1 MAQQMKMI
9 SDTARLMIDLLR
21 KGGVRNAERKYKDYC
36 VVSPEG
42 VHDHQ
47 GFVQVQADMRAAR
60 RCPQQRSDPTSVLI
74 HKRELWK
81 MVGHEEAKRW
91 WSMGCRRNRR

>member
-1 MAQQMKMI
+1 MAQRMKMI

-21 KGGVRNAERKYKDYC
+21 KGGVENAERKYKDYC
-36 VVSPEG
+36 VVSPQG
-42 VHDHQ
+42 VHDYA
-47 GFVQVQADMRAAR
+47 GYVQVQVDMQPAR
-60 RCPQQRSDPTSVLI
+60 EQASNNGVLI

-81 MVGHEEAKRW
+81 MVGREEAKRW